1 MYTGTVAAPQ
11 LPVCRPCLI
20 GFPCT
25 GSLVW
30 FVLISC
36 YTMQALGTDLVMA
49 SWPEGKRFS
58 RPPGTCSISHVRS
71 AAVSPSR
78 HAGSGRQGSG
88 PVSWSRV
95 YTETGISATQ
105 GSGLQGSGLLSS
117 GTVAPAAVAQ
127 ATVRSAVLTHAG
139 SGRQGSGP
147 VSCSGMYTETGSG
160 LNPTISATRTL
171 PGAELSLGTKQ
182 SGAFFVPNILDSE
195 I

>member
-1 MYTGTVAAPQ
+1 MYTGTVTAPQ
-11 LPVCRPCLI
+11 LPVCRPCLV

-58 RPPGTCSISHVRS
+58 RPPGPCSISHVRS

-78 HAGSGRQGSG
+78 HVGSGRQGSG

-105 GSGLQGSGLLSS
+105 GSGLQGSGLTQGSGLSPGS
-117 GTVAPAAVAQ
+117 GL
-127 ATVRSAVLTHAG
+127 VRSAALTPSRHAA
-139 SGRQGSGP
+139 SVRGSGP
-147 VSCSGMYTETGSG
+147 VSCSRVYTETGSG
-160 LNPTISATRTL
+160 LTPGITPGISAIRTL
-171 PGAELSLGTKQ
+171 
-182 SGAFFVPNILDSE
+182 
-195 I
+195 